1 MGFYSLWGTRR
12 QLNSENNWIK
22 QIEAN
27 AQTNVLKVWVGN
39 NCDIPDGLVTE
50 EEGKKLANDFN
61 MIFFETSTKT
71 NQNVN
76 EILIS

>member
-39 NCDIPDGLVTE
+39 NCDKPDGLATE
-50 EEGKKLANDFN
+50 EEGKKLADDFN
-61 MIFFETSTKT
+61 MSFLKLLLK
-71 NQNVN
+71 
-76 EILIS
+76 LIKMLMKY

>member
-22 QIEAN
+22 QIGAN

-39 NCDIPDGLVTE
+39 NCDIPDGLATE
-50 EEGKKLANDFN
+50 EEGKKLADDFN
-61 MIFFETSTKT
+61 MSFLKLLLK
-71 NQNVN
+71 
-76 EILIS
+76 LIKMLMKY